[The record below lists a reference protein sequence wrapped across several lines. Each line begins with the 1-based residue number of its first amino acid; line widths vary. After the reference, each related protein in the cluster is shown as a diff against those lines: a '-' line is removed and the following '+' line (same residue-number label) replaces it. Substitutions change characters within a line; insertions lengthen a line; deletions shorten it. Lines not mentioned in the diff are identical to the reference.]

1 MTGTRA
7 TSVPFGDV
15 LSHNDIFFC
24 IRTYKDVAIIIK
36 KMNNAWYLKKKKRIN
51 CDITTVLTSETII
64 LSNRNK
70 TEGYSLNN
78 FIFLDMP
85 DVLY

>member
-1 MTGTRA
+1 MRG
-7 TSVPFGDV
+7 
-15 LSHNDIFFC
+15 I
-24 IRTYKDVAIIIK
+24 
-36 KMNNAWYLKKKKRIN
+36 LKKKEKRMN

-64 LSNRNK
+64 LSNWNK